1 MEVLIGSHIDAETAT
16 QLNSSAGEDN
26 KVFVSED
33 TELTREETLSL
44 LQEKGVT
51 NVALDHVFC
60 GAYLTARYI

>member
-1 MEVLIGSHIDAETAT
+1 MEVVLIGSNIDAETAN
-16 QLNSSAGEDN
+16 QLNSAGDN

-44 LQEKGVT
+44 LQGKGVT